1 MIKNPSGPVCDSDN
15 EFIAR
20 KANVFSTVFSNG
32 PASYFYDALEEL
44 LFSTFQTD
52 LQADF
57 DYFVS
62 LSVTKPKISTQPKGV
77 DLVGITKGLNEDFW
91 LNKNLTGTPADFM
104 KMYTKSDEKAM
115 NIRSFGYFEI
125 LYFTRKAT
133 SIMNCTHCLV
143 EVKK

>member
-1 MIKNPSGPVCDSDN
+1 
-15 EFIAR
+15 
-20 KANVFSTVFSNG
+20 
-32 PASYFYDALEEL
+32 
-44 LFSTFQTD
+44 

-62 LSVTKPKISTQPKGV
+62 LSVTKPKISTQSKGV

-104 KMYTKSDEKAM
+104 KMYTKSGNFNFKTDEKAM